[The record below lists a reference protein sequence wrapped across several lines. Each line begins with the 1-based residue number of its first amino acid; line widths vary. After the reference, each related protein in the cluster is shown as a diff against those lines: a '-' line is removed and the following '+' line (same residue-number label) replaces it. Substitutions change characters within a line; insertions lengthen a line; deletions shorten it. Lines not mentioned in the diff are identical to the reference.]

1 MRTADRRG
9 LNRPSCPSHT
19 ARIALAGLVMSLALT
34 VGLTGCGL
42 AADSAT
48 EAATDYLGEKAD
60 EARTL
65 QCYAQQR
72 VIFGGL
78 QQYKAMTNASPV
90 SIDDLVSENILPSIP
105 ECPSGGT
112 YTCDLENATVTCSE
126 HGSAADAE

>member
-9 LNRPSCPSHT
+9 PNRPSH
-19 ARIALAGLVMSLALT
+19 ANRLNRIALAGLVMSLALA

-42 AADSAT
+42 AVDSAT

-105 ECPSGGT
+105 ECPSEGT
-112 YTCDLENATVTCSE
+112 YTYDLENATVTCSE